1 MLTYDIIDTLGN
13 SDDIISNVPEDEVD
27 STILAFIPDLEFIPG
42 ALDLVHNWKEKSQE
56 LLAYTGVK
64 IV

>member
-13 SDDIISNVPEDEVD
+13 DDDIIRDVPEDEVEK
-27 STILAFIPDLEFIPG
+27 TIWDLVPDLERVPG
-42 ALDLVHNWKEKSQE
+42 ALELVHNWKEQSQE

-64 IV
+64 II

>member
-13 SDDIISNVPEDEVD
+13 DNDIIRDVPEYDVESMIMDLV
-27 STILAFIPDLEFIPG
+27 PDLESVPG
-42 ALDLVHNWKEKSQE
+42 ALELVHNWKEQSQE